1 MSLPHVAFA
10 DPDCRLNMEAI
21 DQLPKSFRPLVYE
34 FGLVIVV
41 AMWNDG
47 YHDARELRGILES
60 RRDRLQ
66 REWLATD
73 YVTPAIAE
81 NIKSA
86 FLAPRR
92 PGRRIRTRRACR

>member
-1 MSLPHVAFA
+1 MTLPRVAFA
-10 DPDCRLNMEAI
+10 DADCRQTMEAI

-34 FGLVIVV
+34 FGVVIVV

-47 YHDARELRGILES
+47 YRDSRELRGVLEA

-66 REWLATD
+66 REWLATE

-81 NIKSA
+81 KIKGA

-92 PGRRIRTRRACR
+92 PGRRVRARR